1 MAKINIKEIKRKAIS
16 VFDAKKDML
25 KHISKL
31 AFKNNDR
38 FAIYRLNTKW
48 VVYLLDEKENKNA

>member
-16 VFDAKKDML
+16 IFDTKKDML

-38 FAIYRLNTKW
+38 FVIHRIKTKW
-48 VVYLLDEKENKNA
+48 IVYLLDEKENENV

>member
-16 VFDAKKDML
+16 VFDTKKDML

-38 FAIYRLNTKW
+38 FVIYRINTKW